1 MGWEGGDEEEAGKR
15 ENTGIEKKTSKEE
28 LSAQGEV
35 KSHSPA
41 PLELHPPMMGPASG
55 GAGTEGESKHV
66 LVFPGTISVQPLMK
80 GAE

>member
-1 MGWEGGDEEEAGKR
+1 MKKRRGKER
-15 ENTGIEKKTSKEE
+15 VQGLKKNPSKED

-41 PLELHPPMMGPASG
+41 PPELHPPMMGPASG